1 MEPRMAVLWLITVLL
16 TDSMV
21 ISVIVY
27 ILKGQGQGQ
36 GRSLINLHIQCS
48 TIP

>member
-1 MEPRMAVLWLITVLL
+1 MEPRMAVLWLVTVLL

-27 ILKGQGQGQ
+27 NLKGQGQ

-48 TIP
+48 TIT